1 MVNLPNG
8 LVLRIFWF
16 IVALRGF
23 LIKIVLPLGR
33 ILDELDAILRQL
45 QEYISMIPN
54 HEEFNPVFTL
64 DTPTAA
70 GSSADDMSADA
81 SSSTTCRELPP
92 REPRGDPPIPPD
104 SPHLFPAD
112 ELESDPVE
120 WCWERPGA
128 LRTNAEE

>member
-8 LVLRIFWF
+8 LVLRIFLF

-23 LIKIVLPLGR
+23 LIRFVLPLGR

-64 DTPTAA
+64 DP
-70 GSSADDMSADA
+70 
-81 SSSTTCRELPP
+81 
-92 REPRGDPPIPPD
+92 
-104 SPHLFPAD
+104 
-112 ELESDPVE
+112 
-120 WCWERPGA
+120 
-128 LRTNAEE
+128 